1 MIVIDW
7 HRYFSWTYS
16 GVDHSL
22 AGNGGAGCVNF
33 LPTSQ
38 KIIETSAFVLL
49 SACAMIFAWP
59 RLKLPDRVP
68 VTRRGYDRTG
78 KRVLLLLHT
87 LFFGIELGFKFST
100 RQMIWIL
107 NPCHLVTMMQVRY
120 KLLYA
125 IIPVHSVHSCRS
137 WKVHDFFKDF
147 TVM

>member
-1 MIVIDW
+1 MVVDW
-7 HRYFSWTYS
+7 NRYFSWTYS

-22 AGNGGAGCVNF
+22 AGNGGADCVNF

-38 KIIETSAFVLL
+38 KVLETSAFIAISVLEML
-49 SACAMIFAWP
+49 LAWP
-59 RLKLPDRVP
+59 RLKLPERVP

-107 NPCHLVTMMQVRY
+107 NPCHLVTMMQVSLKNVWVLKQGCEY
-120 KLLYA
+120 N
-125 IIPVHSVHSCRS
+125 PVLR
-137 WKVHDFFKDF
+137 FKF
-147 TVM
+147 YEIELMN